1 MFSIFFYSLAAI
13 AIVIAIVGIIL
24 IKKMP
29 NAFLLTA
36 FGLTFGVMFGLL
48 GYILMPS
55 AVQSEPTA
63 YSATSSKKH
72 KHKSADMP
80 DSYVGKAVSVP
91 TGEDEDYGSV
101 ESSSSSSSS
110 SSVSSSSAESSSSV
124 DYTAELKAAIT
135 STMTKDSYQNI
146 EDDVL
151 EAAKVDDINDYDSNK
166 TPYALKRFDSR
177 TKNLQRLQKQNNK
190 TLKEEKANLD
200 SEHYSQLSSYTD
212 SVNNYLEALYDYA
225 IEYQTAVP
233 SLNNPNTTSDTA
245 ETLRASLQEK
255 KDAFDQAKQTWIQSY
270 DSIVNQ

>member
-1 MFSIFFYSLAAI
+1 
-13 AIVIAIVGIIL
+13 
-24 IKKMP
+24 MP
-29 NAFLLTA
+29 NAFLLTT

-48 GYILMPS
+48 GYILMPR

-63 YSATSSKKH
+63 YSSTSSKKH

-80 DSYVGKAVSVP
+80 DDYVGKAVSVP
-91 TGEDEDYGSV
+91 TGEDEDDESV

-110 SSVSSSSAESSSSV
+110 SSVSSSSAESSSV

-146 EDDVL
+146 ENGVL
-151 EAAKVDDINDYDSNK
+151 EAAKVDDVNNHDDGTS
-166 TPYALKRFDSR
+166 YALKRFDSR

-225 IEYQTAVP
+225 IEYQTDVP

-245 ETLRASLQEK
+245 ESLRASLQEK
-255 KDAFDQAKQTWIQSY
+255 KDAFDQAKQAWVQSY
-270 DSIVNQ
+270 DNIVNQ

>member
-13 AIVIAIVGIIL
+13 AVVIAIVGVIL
-24 IKKMP
+24 IKKKP

-48 GYILMPS
+48 GYILMPR

-63 YSATSSKKH
+63 YSSTSSKNH

-80 DSYVGKAVSVP
+80 DDYVGKAVSVP
-91 TGEDEDYGSV
+91 TGEDEDDESV
-101 ESSSSSSSS
+101 ESSSSSSSSS

-135 STMTKDSYQNI
+135 STMTKESYQNI
-146 EDDVL
+146 EDGVL
-151 EAAKVDDINDYDSNK
+151 EAAKVDDVNNHDDGTS
-166 TPYALKRFDSR
+166 YALKRFDSR
-177 TKNLQRLQKQNNK
+177 TKNLQRLQKQNNR

-212 SVNNYLEALYDYA
+212 SVNNYLEALHDYA
-225 IEYQTAVP
+225 IEYQTDVP

-245 ETLRASLQEK
+245 ESLRASLQEK
-255 KDAFDQAKQTWIQSY
+255 KDAFDQAKRAWMQSY
-270 DSIVNQ
+270 DNIVNQ

>member
-13 AIVIAIVGIIL
+13 AAIIAIVGVIL
-24 IKKMP
+24 IKKKP

-36 FGLTFGVMFGLL
+36 FGLTFGLMFGLL
-48 GYILMPS
+48 GYILMPR

-63 YSATSSKKH
+63 YSSTSSKKH

-91 TGEDEDYGSV
+91 TGEDENYGSV
-101 ESSSSSSSS
+101 ESSSSSS

-135 STMTKDSYQNI
+135 STMTKESYQNI
-146 EDDVL
+146 EDGVL
-151 EAAKVDDINDYDSNK
+151 EAAKVDDVNNHDDGTS
-166 TPYALKRFDSR
+166 YALKRFESR

-190 TLKEEKANLD
+190 ALKEEKANLD

-225 IEYQTAVP
+225 VEYQTDVP

-255 KDAFDQAKQTWIQSY
+255 KDAFDQAKQAWIQNY
-270 DSIVNQ
+270 DNIVNQ

>member
-13 AIVIAIVGIIL
+13 AAIIAVIGIIL
-24 IKKMP
+24 IKKKP

-48 GYILMPS
+48 GYILMPR

-110 SSVSSSSAESSSSV
+110 SSVSSSSAESSSV

-135 STMTKDSYQNI
+135 SAMTKDSYQNI
-146 EDDVL
+146 EEGVL
-151 EAAKVDDINDYDSNK
+151 EAAKVDDVNNHDDGTS
-166 TPYALKRFDSR
+166 YALKRFESR

-225 IEYQTAVP
+225 IEYQTDVP

-245 ETLRASLQEK
+245 ESLRASLQEK
-255 KDAFDQAKQTWIQSY
+255 KDAFDQAKQAWVQSY
-270 DSIVNQ
+270 DNIVNQ

>member
-13 AIVIAIVGIIL
+13 AAIIAIVGVIL
-24 IKKMP
+24 IKKKP

-36 FGLTFGVMFGLL
+36 FGLMFGIMFGLL
-48 GYILMPS
+48 GYILMPR

-80 DSYVGKAVSVP
+80 DDYVGKAVSVP

-101 ESSSSSSSS
+101 ESSSSSSS
-110 SSVSSSSAESSSSV
+110 VSSSSAESSSV

-135 STMTKDSYQNI
+135 STMTKESYQNI
-146 EDDVL
+146 EDGVL
-151 EAAKVDDINDYDSNK
+151 EAAKVDDANDYDDG
-166 TPYALKRFDSR
+166 TPYALKRFKSR
-177 TKNLQRLQKQNNK
+177 TKNLQRLQKQNNR

-200 SEHYSQLSSYTD
+200 SEHYSQLSSYTN

-225 IEYQTAVP
+225 VEYQTDVP

-255 KDAFDQAKQTWIQSY
+255 KDAFDQAKQAWVQNY
-270 DSIVNQ
+270 DNIVNQ

>member
-13 AIVIAIVGIIL
+13 AVVIAVIGIIL
-24 IKKMP
+24 IKKKP

-48 GYILMPS
+48 GYILMPR

-63 YSATSSKKH
+63 YSSTSSKKH

-80 DSYVGKAVSVP
+80 DNYVGKAVSVP
-91 TGEDEDYGSV
+91 TGEDEDDGSV

-110 SSVSSSSAESSSSV
+110 SSVSSSSAESSSV
-124 DYTAELKAAIT
+124 DYTAELKAAVT
-135 STMTKDSYQNI
+135 STMTKESYQNI
-146 EDDVL
+146 EDGVL
-151 EAAKVDDINDYDSNK
+151 EAAKVDDANNYDDG
-166 TPYALKRFDSR
+166 TPYALKRFKSR

-225 IEYQTAVP
+225 IEYQTDVP

-255 KDAFDQAKQTWIQSY
+255 KDAFDQAKQAWMQSY
-270 DSIVNQ
+270 DNIVNQ

>member
-13 AIVIAIVGIIL
+13 AAIIAIVGVIL
-24 IKKMP
+24 IKKKP

-36 FGLTFGVMFGLL
+36 FGLTFGLMFGLL
-48 GYILMPS
+48 GYILMPR

-63 YSATSSKKH
+63 YSSTSSKKH

-91 TGEDEDYGSV
+91 TGEDENYGSV
-101 ESSSSSSSS
+101 ESSSSSS

-135 STMTKDSYQNI
+135 STMTKESYQNI
-146 EDDVL
+146 EDGVL
-151 EAAKVDDINDYDSNK
+151 EAAKVDDVNNHDDGTS
-166 TPYALKRFDSR
+166 YALKRFESR
-177 TKNLQRLQKQNNK
+177 TKNLQRLQKQNNR

-225 IEYQTAVP
+225 IEYQTDVP

-245 ETLRASLQEK
+245 ESLRASLKEK
-255 KDAFDQAKQTWIQSY
+255 KDAFDQAKQAWAQNY
-270 DSIVNQ
+270 DNIVNQ

>member
-13 AIVIAIVGIIL
+13 AIVIAIIGIIL
-24 IKKMP
+24 IKKKP

-36 FGLTFGVMFGLL
+36 FGLMFGVMFGLL
-48 GYILMPS
+48 GYILMPR

-135 STMTKDSYQNI
+135 STMTKESYQNI
-146 EDDVL
+146 EDGVL
-151 EAAKVDDINDYDSNK
+151 EAAKVDDINDNDDGTS
-166 TPYALKRFDSR
+166 YALKRFKSR
-177 TKNLQRLQKQNNK
+177 TKNLQRLQKQNNR

-225 IEYQTAVP
+225 VEYQTDVP
-233 SLNNPNTTSDTA
+233 SLNNPNTTSGTA

-255 KDAFDQAKQTWIQSY
+255 KNAFDQAKQAWMQSY
-270 DSIVNQ
+270 DNIVNQ

>member
-13 AIVIAIVGIIL
+13 AVVIAVIGIIL
-24 IKKMP
+24 IKKKP

-36 FGLTFGVMFGLL
+36 FGLMFGIMFGLL
-48 GYILMPS
+48 GYILMPR

-80 DSYVGKAVSVP
+80 DDYVGKAVSVP
-91 TGEDEDYGSV
+91 TGEDEDDGSA

-135 STMTKDSYQNI
+135 STMTKESYQNI
-146 EDDVL
+146 ENGVL
-151 EAAKVDDINDYDSNK
+151 EAAKVDDVNNYDDG
-166 TPYALKRFDSR
+166 TPYALKRFKSR
-177 TKNLQRLQKQNNK
+177 TKNLQRLQKQNNR

-212 SVNNYLEALYDYA
+212 SVNDYLEALYDYA
-225 IEYQTAVP
+225 IEYQTDVP

-255 KDAFDQAKQTWIQSY
+255 KDAFDQAKQAWIQSY
-270 DSIVNQ
+270 DNIVNQ